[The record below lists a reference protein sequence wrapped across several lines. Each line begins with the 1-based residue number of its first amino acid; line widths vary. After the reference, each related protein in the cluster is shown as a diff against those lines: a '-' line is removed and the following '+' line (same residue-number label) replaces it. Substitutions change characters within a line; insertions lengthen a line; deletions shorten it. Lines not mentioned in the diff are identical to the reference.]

1 MSTLHDNITRLAAR
15 HPDLAGSVTNAAGGV
30 LTIEPAR
37 SGAPSARRAGRWIHS
52 AYDPLREAQTW
63 AAAHASA
70 CRPGETVVVA
80 GVGLLYHVEALRQAL
95 SPEIELAVL
104 VPDVDELQD
113 ALTAR
118 PIVDWCAQVHWL
130 SGTAED
136 IAEQLRRS
144 GRPLRC
150 LSYVPAASANAE
162 FHRVFEEALRR
173 SLARQSGGQL
183 TIALVGP
190 IYGGSLP
197 IARYVKRALETLGH
211 TVQWIDHSVHAA
223 SYDVMSSLKDGRNRQ
238 VMQGRMAD
246 LLSQWTLAS
255 LAESPPDLVLS
266 LAQAP
271 LTLPMLEHLRKKK
284 FLTAMW
290 FVENYRHLTYWQQM
304 APGYEHWFVIQ
315 KDACLEAFR
324 QAGARHVNY
333 LPMAADPEVHRPLSL
348 SEDDR
353 RLFGADLSFV
363 GAGYANRR
371 RLFPALLRHPWSF
384 KLWGNEW
391 EGAEDLRSVIQL
403 NGARIDTATCM
414 KVFNAT
420 TINLNLHSTTG
431 EGLDPQADFVNPR
444 TFELAACGAFQLV
457 DHRSYLSECFTE
469 REILS
474 FRDFGDVPAT
484 VSQWLGDQAARQAMA
499 HAARERVLAGHTY
512 VHRMQDLLGQI
523 GLSQPDRVGAI
534 LRGERQQEALLT
546 RCGDD
551 QPLQALL
558 KDCPSGQRIE
568 LKDVAARIRSKG
580 PISALRR
587 EELMVLMLDEYRS
600 ETRDLA

>member
-1 MSTLHDNITRLAAR
+1 MSTFKDNISQLAAR
-15 HPDLAGSVTNAAGGV
+15 NRDLAGAVTNATGGV
-30 LTIEPAR
+30 LTIESAR
-37 SGAPSARRAGRWIHS
+37 SGVPSARRAGRWIHS

-63 AAAHASA
+63 AEAQAPA

-80 GVGLLYHVEALRQAL
+80 GVGLLYHVEALRNAL
-95 SPEIELAVL
+95 SSDIELAVL
-104 VPDVDELQD
+104 IPNVDELHD
-113 ALTAR
+113 ALTVR
-118 PIVDWCAQVHWL
+118 PIGTWCAQVHWL
-130 SGTAED
+130 VGTAADTAED
-136 IAEQLRRS
+136 VSRS

-150 LSYVPAASANAE
+150 LTYVPAASADAD
-162 FHRVFEEALRR
+162 FHRDFEEALRR
-173 SLARQSGGQL
+173 VLARQSGGQL

-211 TVQWIDHSVHAA
+211 KVQWIDHSVHAG
-223 SYDVMSSLKDGRNRQ
+223 SYEVMGMLKDGRNRQ

-304 APGYEHWFVIQ
+304 APGYEYWFVIQ
-315 KDACLEAFR
+315 KDACLDAFR
-324 QAGARHVNY
+324 QAGARQVSY
-333 LPMAADPEVHRPLSL
+333 LPMAADPELHCPMTL
-348 SEDDR
+348 SEEDHR
-353 RLFGADLSFV
+353 MFGADLSFV

-420 TINLNLHSTTG
+420 AINLNLHSTTG

-457 DHRSYLSECFTE
+457 DHRSHLPECFTD
-469 REILS
+469 REIVS
-474 FRDFGDVPAT
+474 FRDFGDVPALVT
-484 VSQWLGDQAARQAMA
+484 KWLGDQAARRAIA
-499 HAARERVLAGHTY
+499 HAARERVLAAHTY
-512 VHRMQDLLGQI
+512 AHRMQDLLGQI
-523 GLSQPDRVGAI
+523 GVSQPDRIGAI
-534 LRGERQQEALLT
+534 LRGERQQEFLLT

-551 QPLQALL
+551 RPLQALL
-558 KDCPSGQRIE
+558 KNCPAGQRLE
-568 LKDVAARIRSKG
+568 LKDVAACIRSKG
-580 PISALRR
+580 PIATLKR

-600 ETRDLA
+600 ETRDLT